1 MNVQEFAELA
11 AGHALHALSPDD
23 ERAYRNALAEH
34 PEWESIAI
42 ADAATAA
49 SLAETTLLVTA
60 PAALRARLL
69 GRIAVTPQGGS
80 DDLPIAVAVAVAAP
94 TGAEAGAADPDV
106 ARDATPSEP
115 PADTATIQ
123 AISRRSWTRG
133 IFALAASMVLLV
145 ALGFGAATIGQQ
157 LNRPASVVAL
167 SQINNASDA
176 RNATVAVGTAGT
188 VTAYWSNSLGKAVLV
203 SEGMPSIPAD
213 QSYELWF
220 VRNGTPVSAGVM
232 VAGPKG
238 DGSAVL
244 AGQMHQGDLIAVTV
258 EQAGGSPTGKP
269 TTPAVVTIPTA

>member
-34 PEWESIAI
+34 PEWESIAM

-49 SLAETTLLVTA
+49 ALAETTLLVTP

-69 GRIAVTPQGGS
+69 GRIVVTPQGGS
-80 DDLPIAVAVAVAAP
+80 EGLPVAPVAPA
-94 TGAEAGAADPDV
+94 GAEASTVEPDG

-188 VTAYWSNSLGKAVLV
+188 VTAYWSDSLGKAVLV
-203 SEGMPSIPAD
+203 SEGMPSIPSN

-232 VAGPKG
+232 AAGPKG

-244 AGQMHQGDLIAVTV
+244 AGQMHQGDVIAVTV